1 MISERDLYRA
11 QPGMKRGLG
20 FIRMTASSNVLVRQ
34 VEVLIRVRML
44 L

>member
-11 QPGMKRGLG
+11 QPGMIRGLG

-34 VEVLIRVRML
+34 VEAYKQMF
-44 L
+44 